1 MTAGCTTTK
10 VGSDLPCPSK
20 PVLLG
25 FTIEEI
31 GTMTP
36 VIAEKI
42 ATNQINLK
50 AYSEKLEVRAG
61 CDDNSST

>member
-1 MTAGCTTTK
+1 MVGCTTTK
-10 VGSDLPCPSK
+10 VGSDLPCP
-20 PVLLG
+20 PRPTIAA

-42 ATNQINLK
+42 AFNQVNLK
-50 AYSEKLEVRAG
+50 AYAKKLEVRAG
-61 CDDNSST
+61 CEL

>member
-1 MTAGCTTTK
+1 
-10 VGSDLPCPSK
+10 
-20 PVLLG
+20 LG